1 MKLTDICRYMMEEGY
16 YPKYEKTQLLFYI
29 DGNITL
35 LEYENDI
42 LVMRVFFSI
51 NEDDFNLFM
60 EVSDTVMLNTHTVK
74 ALVTHNKKSIM
85 FCCETMCDNRKSL
98 RKFLPAMISNLKA
111 AMNQH
116 REQMRMQILTH
127 TLYTTASTYVQ

>member
-29 DGNITL
+29 DGNMTL

-74 ALVTHNKKSIM
+74 ALVTHDRKSIM

-98 RKFLPAMISNLKA
+98 RKFLPAMISNLKD
-111 AMNQH
+111 AMNRH

>member
-1 MKLTDICRYMMEEGY
+1 MMEEGY

-29 DGNITL
+29 DRNMTL

-74 ALVTHNKKSIM
+74 ALVTHDRKSIM